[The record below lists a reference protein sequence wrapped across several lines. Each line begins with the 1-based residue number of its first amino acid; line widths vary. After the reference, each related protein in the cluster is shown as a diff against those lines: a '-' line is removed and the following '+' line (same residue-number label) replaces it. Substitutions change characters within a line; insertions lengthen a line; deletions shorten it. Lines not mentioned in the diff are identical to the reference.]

1 MNVQVIFDLK
11 NALML
16 SFRKFFRTLSP
27 SDVSESREGPLWSP
41 HWLFCEPTVTSPQPC
56 HHLYSHRGRS
66 RLAAVSTEAPPTSC

>member
-16 SFRKFFRTLSP
+16 SFRKFFH
-27 SDVSESREGPLWSP
+27 VSESREGPLWSP